1 MEFETRGCI
10 ILSLVLLR
18 LLPSLFLGNS
28 FQVLQSSADEKNK
41 QTLLS
46 NDLGGGGHQ
55 QSKVGQTAWS
65 WDVQVESVC
74 LETRS

>member
-1 MEFETRGCI
+1 MEFETRGRF

-18 LLPSLFLGNS
+18 LLQSLFLRNS

-55 QSKVGQTAWS
+55 PRETMDIFRSKGWADGMELGCS
-65 WDVQVESVC
+65 G
-74 LETRS
+74 